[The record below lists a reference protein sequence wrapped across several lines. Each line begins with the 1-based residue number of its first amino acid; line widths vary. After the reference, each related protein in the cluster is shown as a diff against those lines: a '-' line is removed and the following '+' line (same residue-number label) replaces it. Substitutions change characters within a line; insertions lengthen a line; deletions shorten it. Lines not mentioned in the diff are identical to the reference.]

1 MKPKAYIETTI
12 ISYLASRPSRDIIV
26 AAHQQIT
33 HEWWSERKEDF
44 GLFASQLVWD
54 EAEAGDRGV
63 SQRRLAVLEEIQL
76 LELTEDGLSLANDL
90 VAKGPLPRKA
100 AEDAIHIATAVINSM
115 DYLLTWNCSHLANA
129 AMRSEIEHICRTRGY
144 EPTIIC
150 TPEELL
156 EE

>member
-1 MKPKAYIETTI
+1 MKPRAYIETTI
-12 ISYLASRPSRDIIV
+12 ISYLTGRPSRDIIA

-33 HEWWSERKEDF
+33 HEWWSSRKEDF
-44 GLFASQLVWD
+44 DLFASQLVWD
-54 EAEAGDRGV
+54 EAEAGDREV
-63 SQRRLAVLEEIQL
+63 SQRRLAVLESVEL
-76 LELTEDGLSLANDL
+76 LEVTEEGLYLANLL
-90 VAKGPLPRKA
+90 VEKGPLPRTA
-100 AEDAIHIATAVINSM
+100 VEDAIHIATAVINGM

-129 AMRSEIEHICRTRGY
+129 AMRSEIEQICRTNLY